1 MKKNEYTIL
10 KRQIPD
16 VNLHSLTGTFWFD
29 TEIND
34 WKSWYS
40 GSVPISGMVPSSNET
55 GSLHLVRDI
64 KWYPDITYTGSVV
77 LFYSGKTYQSLTGS
91 NLNNIPSGSVYWKE
105 VEQVA
110 INNTKGKYYKW
121 DGDNWNL
128 VVGTGTTS
136 EEIII
141 DFNRQINQNYT
152 IPIALEASADE
163 MGVMV
168 SFDGNMEQVEQL
180 VNFTYKIS
188 GSHVTIYSTV
198 NPDKLRKIVD
208 QDFTIDWG
216 VKQNITGS
224 LSITGSL
231 DSNGGVLYSN
241 FPTASFNYTQYTSSY
256 TGSYEET
263 YSGSNI
269 SSFDISIFLNSPWS
283 NQKITKNITIFNT
296 GSITDNVNVL
306 GTFSGFTIPYT
317 QITGS
322 LNYLNDYEYSN
333 TGYTATPTK
342 PFKFMAI
349 GISRIGELRKYGE
362 STVSTSSYTT
372 GLFSGSLYSG
382 YTLPNDSGSLYY
394 MDLADGYTM
403 ITGSVPN
410 YRFGP
415 TSGYTYEIT
424 GNTINTVPYL
434 TTIGNTTQYDTE
446 YVINHMLTRN
456 EHFLG
461 FIDDP
466 TVYSDIFVERGR
478 QGVMEVNLRLG
489 EIDNMSEL
497 DVYGN
502 GFFKVKKQ

>member
-1 MKKNEYTIL
+1 MKRNEYTLL

-16 VNLHSLTGTFWFD
+16 VNLHSLTGQYWFD
-29 TEIND
+29 FTNM

-40 GSVPISGMVPSSNET
+40 GSIPIPGMVPSSNET
-55 GSLHLVRDI
+55 GSLHLVRDV
-64 KWYPDITYTGSVV
+64 KWYSDITYNKDTV
-77 LFYSGKTYQSLTGS
+77 LFHSGSTYNSLTGS
-91 NLNNIPSGSVYWKE
+91 NINNIPSTTSSFWE
-105 VEQVA
+105 MVEQRA

-136 EEIII
+136 EEIIR
-141 DFNRQINQNYT
+141 DFNRQINQNYNL
-152 IPIALEASADE
+152 PIVLEANVDE
-163 MGVMV
+163 MGVMS

-180 VNFTYKIS
+180 VNFTYKVS
-188 GSHVTIYSTV
+188 GSVVTIYGTT

-208 QDFTIDWG
+208 QDFTVDWG

-241 FPTASFNYTQYTSSY
+241 FPTASFNYTPYTSSY
-256 TGSYEET
+256 TGSYQET
-263 YSGSNI
+263 YSGSSI
-269 SSFDISIFLNSPWS
+269 SSFDVSIYLNSPWS
-283 NQKITKNITIFNT
+283 KQKITKTITLFDT

-306 GTFSGFTIPYT
+306 GTCTGFTTPS
-317 QITGS
+317 GS
-322 LNYLNDYEYSN
+322 FLNYLNDYEYSN
-333 TGYTATPTK
+333 TGYTATPLK

-349 GISRIGELRKYGE
+349 GISKIGELRKYGE

-372 GLFSGSLYSG
+372 GSFSGSLYTG

-403 ITGSVPN
+403 ITGSVSN

-415 TSGYTYEIT
+415 TSGYTYEIM
-424 GNTINTVPYL
+424 GNTINTIPYL
-434 TTIGNTTQYDTE
+434 TTSGNTTQYATE

-456 EHFLG
+456 EHFIG

-466 TVYSDIFVERGR
+466 SVYSDIFVERGR
-478 QGVMEVNLRLG
+478 QGVMEPNLRLG
-489 EIDNMSEL
+489 EVDNMKEL

-502 GFFKVKKQ
+502 GYFKVRKQ

>member
-1 MKKNEYTIL
+1 MKRNEYTIL

-16 VNLHSLTGTFWFD
+16 VNLHSLTGQYWFD
-29 TEIND
+29 YTND
-34 WKSWYS
+34 WLPWVS
-40 GSVPISGMVPSSNET
+40 GSVRVPGMTPSSNET
-55 GSLHLVRDI
+55 GSLHLVHDV

-91 NLNNIPSGSVYWKE
+91 NLNHIPSGSAYWKE

-121 DGDNWNL
+121 NGNSWVL
-128 VVGTGTTS
+128 YTGPLGY
-136 EEIII
+136 
-141 DFNRQINQNYT
+141 DYV
-152 IPIALEASADE
+152 IPIALEADADE
-163 MGVMV
+163 MGVMS

-180 VNFTYKIS
+180 VNFTYKVS

-224 LSITGSL
+224 IPITGL
-231 DSNGGVLYSN
+231 TKSNGGVLYSN
-241 FPTASFNYTQYTSSY
+241 FPTASFDYTPFTSSY
-256 TGSYEET
+256 TGSYKET
-263 YSGSNI
+263 YTGSSI
-269 SSFDISIFLNSPWS
+269 SSFDISIYLNSPWS
-283 NQKITKNITIFNT
+283 NQKMTKKITIFNT
-296 GSITDNVNVL
+296 GSITDNVDIF
-306 GTFSGFTIPYT
+306 GTCTGFTIP
-317 QITGS
+317 S
-322 LNYLNDYEYSN
+322 NNSNLNYLNNYEYT
-333 TGYTATPTK
+333 TGYTATPSK

-349 GISRIGELRKYGE
+349 GQSKIGDFKRYGE
-362 STVSTSSYTT
+362 TT
-372 GLFSGSLYSG
+372 PYGV
-382 YTLPNDSGSLYY
+382 DSGSLSDGTKYTGYTVNGLYY
-394 MDLADGYTM
+394 MDREDGFTQ

-410 YRFGP
+410 YRFGS
-415 TSGYTYEIT
+415 TSGYTYEIS

-434 TTIGNTTQYDTE
+434 TTSGNTTEFATE

-456 EHFLG
+456 EHFIG

-502 GFFKVKKQ
+502 GYFKVRKQ